1 MSDTGSSTGKCLCGA
16 VSFSAKDVETH
27 FHACH
32 CTMCR
37 KWSGG
42 PGFGVGVGSIDL
54 SGEDHLGVYK
64 SSDWAERCFCKLCG
78 TNLFYR
84 MPDSGMVVV
93 WAGAFDDESALK
105 LTGEIYIDEK
115 PDSYNFQGDH
125 PRQTGAEFLASIG
138 APSN

>member
-1 MSDTGSSTGKCLCGA
+1 MTDKGSDTGRCLCGA
-16 VSFSAKDVETH
+16 VSFAAKDVEAH

-42 PGFGVGVGSIDL
+42 PGFGVGVGSIEL
-54 SGEDHLGVYK
+54 SGEGELGVYK
-64 SSDWAERCFCKLCG
+64 SSDWAERCFCKQCG

-84 MPDSGMVVV
+84 MPETGMTVV

-105 LTGEIYIDEK
+105 LTGEIYVDEK